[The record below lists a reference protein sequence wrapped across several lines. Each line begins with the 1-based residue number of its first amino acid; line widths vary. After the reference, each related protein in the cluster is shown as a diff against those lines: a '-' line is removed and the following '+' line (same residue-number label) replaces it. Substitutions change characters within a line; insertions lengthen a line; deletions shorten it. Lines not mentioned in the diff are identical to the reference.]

1 MRIAVIGSG
10 FGGLSAAIR
19 LQAQGHDVS
28 IFEKL
33 DQPGGRAY
41 VFKQDGF
48 TFDAGPTIITAPWLI
63 DEMFALTGRTTQDYV
78 SLVKLDPFYNIR
90 FEDGSVF
97 RYNGDREAL
106 VQQVREFSPDDVDGY
121 LRFREKCWE
130 IFNVGMPLIDK
141 PFNTIGSMLKV
152 IPALVRLRS
161 DRSVARLAEHF
172 MKDERLRQVFSFH
185 PLLVGGN
192 PFQASSMYAL
202 IHKLEQQWGVLFAMG
217 GTGALVR
224 GLVQAFQDLGGHIRF
239 ESEIAEITLDVGRKR
254 TTGVRLTSGES
265 FAADAV
271 VCNGDISQS
280 YRTLLPAAARP
291 AMSDAKIARYRHS
304 MSLFVIYFGTDRKY
318 DNMAH
323 HEILMG
329 PRYRELLRDIFD
341 RKKSPWFREEFVDLR
356 AGDALSLPLDDG
368 CAGVTAQNCLFNIFQ
383 SGDLARA
390 LGEIYRVLQPRG
402 RFVTS
407 DPVAPCELPAHLR
420 NDARLRAMC
429 LSGSITL
436 DQYLAAMVAVGFGTL
451 EVRARRPYRVLDP
464 ARYGVD
470 QTILLESVEVAAI
483 KDPIPDDGP
492 CIFTGRTAIYFGPE
506 DAYDDGAGHVLS
518 SDMPLSVCEK
528 TAAKLQRLE
537 RNDLLITAPTWFY
550 DGGGCC

>member
-63 DEMFALTGRTTQDYV
+63 DEMFALTGRTTQNYV
-78 SLVKLDPFYNIR
+78 SLVMLDPFYNIR

-341 RKKSPWFREEFVDLR
+341 RKVLADDFSLYLHRPSATDPSLAPPGHDAWYVLSPVPHLGGDVDWEKVGQSYRDRIMSYLEERYLPDLSKHIVTERRVDPRYFEQTLNSYLGSAFGLEPTLGQSAYMR
-356 AGDALSLPLDDG
+356 PHNVSSDIP
-368 CAGVTAQNCLFNIFQ
+368 NLFF
-383 SGDLARA
+383 
-390 LGEIYRVLQPRG
+390 
-402 RFVTS
+402 
-407 DPVAPCELPAHLR
+407 C
-420 NDARLRAMC
+420 
-429 LSGSITL
+429 
-436 DQYLAAMVAVGFGTL
+436 
-451 EVRARRPYRVLDP
+451 
-464 ARYGVD
+464 
-470 QTILLESVEVAAI
+470 
-483 KDPIPDDGP
+483 
-492 CIFTGRTAIYFGPE
+492 
-506 DAYDDGAGHVLS
+506 GAGTHPGAGLPGVIS
-518 SDMPLSVCEK
+518 SGKIVAEMIG
-528 TAAKLQRLE
+528 AADSRSRRRK
-537 RNDLLITAPTWFY
+537 AAAV
-550 DGGGCC
+550 